1 MVTRSRIL
9 PKPQILHQKYDRDCG
24 VCVFA
29 ALVGISEE
37 ELCAEI
43 PNAHLGMVTVDDWEK
58 WLEGKGFEVT
68 RREGCPDDVVPCAH
82 LVSHGANTVEDF
94 HWVYRDEEGD
104 VLDPSPVNQYMPA
117 NDPRMRRLDG
127 YAEKRLTLSVSRAG
141 LVVRQ

>member
-1 MVTRSRIL
+1 MSVVTRSRIL

-58 WLEGKGFEVT
+58 WLTVNRT
-68 RREGCPDDVVPCAH
+68 ARCRT
-82 LVSHGANTVEDF
+82 SGASSLNI
-94 HWVYRDEEGD
+94 
-104 VLDPSPVNQYMPA
+104 
-117 NDPRMRRLDG
+117 
-127 YAEKRLTLSVSRAG
+127 
-141 LVVRQ
+141 